1 MSYDIERTA
10 LVGALRS
17 MLSSG
22 LTTGSGGNI
31 SVRPSGADCVL
42 VSPSGVPYAQMTEE
56 DLVLVDLQ
64 GNTLIGHRPP
74 TSELAMHLAVYA
86 ARPDCGAVVHTHSPY
101 ASTFACLRE
110 EIPAVHYLIG
120 FAGKKVPV
128 AEYATYGTVQL
139 ARNAVEALG
148 AGNAVLLANHGLLA
162 VGNDLERAYTVAE
175 EVELVARIH
184 YQARAIGT
192 PVLLG
197 DEEMQRIIEK
207 FRDYGRS
214 DSGERR

>member
-1 MSYDIERTA
+1 MSFDTER
-10 LVGALRS
+10 GALLLALKT

-31 SVRPSGADCVL
+31 SLRPGDDECLL
-42 VSPSGVPYAQMTEE
+42 VSPTGIPYTEMTED

-64 GNTLIGHRPP
+64 GNILQGHRQP
-74 TSELAMHLAVYA
+74 TSEIAMHLAMYA

-110 EIPAVHYLIG
+110 EIPAVHYLVG

-128 AEYATYGTVQL
+128 AEYATYGTAQL
-139 ARNAVEALG
+139 ARNAVAALG

-162 VGNDLERAYTVAE
+162 AAGNLERACAVAE
-175 EVELVARIH
+175 EVELVARIY

-192 PVLLG
+192 PVLLD
-197 DEEMQRIIEK
+197 DEEMEIIIGK
-207 FRDYGRS
+207 FHSYGQAAE
-214 DSGERR
+214 GERR